1 MTASNKGHSKAMTLY
16 YLTLALIICISAVFA
31 LRQVPQAGETEVLS
45 KLGSQGKEVTA
56 IQKALKERGLF
67 SGNVTGY
74 YGTKT
79 QTAVRRF
86 QKQKGLSVDGIAGP
100 QTLGAL
106 GISIGTVPQATESN
120 INLLAR
126 IISAEARGEPYTGQ
140 VAVGAVVLNR
150 VEHPS
155 FPNSISGVIYQ
166 NGAFTAISD
175 GQFWEPIASSC
186 YNAARDAI
194 NGWDPSGGAIYY
206 YNPSK
211 TQNKFIRSHPVITQ
225 IGSHLFCS
233 WLKVSLYMK
242 KRSFLQSDCGAP
254 LLSIYKLTSKRFAAI
269 IIIRTA

>member
-1 MTASNKGHSKAMTLY
+1 MPHSKKMTLY
-16 YLTLALIICISAVFA
+16 YMLAAFVICLSCLLTAKSVPDVSVGESAA
-31 LRQVPQAGETEVLS
+31 VLS

-67 SGNVTGY
+67 TGDVTGY

-86 QKQKGLSVDGIAGP
+86 QQQKGLKVDGIAGP

-126 IISAEARGEPYTGQ
+126 IISAEARGEPYSGQ

-150 VEHPS
+150 VQHPS
-155 FPNSISGVIYQ
+155 FPNTISGVIYQ
-166 NGAFTAISD
+166 NGAFTAIND

-186 YNAARDAI
+186 YNAARDAL

-211 TQNKFIRSHPVITQ
+211 TSNRFIRSRPVITQ

-233 WLKVSLYMK
+233 
-242 KRSFLQSDCGAP
+242 
-254 LLSIYKLTSKRFAAI
+254 
-269 IIIRTA
+269 

>member
-1 MTASNKGHSKAMTLY
+1 MPHSKKMTLY
-16 YLTLALIICISAVFA
+16 YMLAAFVICLSCLLTAKSVPDVSVGESAA
-31 LRQVPQAGETEVLS
+31 VLS

-67 SGNVTGY
+67 TGDVTGY

-86 QKQKGLSVDGIAGP
+86 QQQKGLKVDGIAGP

-126 IISAEARGEPYTGQ
+126 IISAEARGEPYSGQ

-150 VEHPS
+150 VQHPS
-155 FPNSISGVIYQ
+155 FPNTISGVIYQ
-166 NGAFTAISD
+166 NGAFTAIND

-186 YNAARDAI
+186 YNAARDAL

-211 TQNKFIRSHPVITQ
+211 TSNKFIRSRPVITQ

-233 WLKVSLYMK
+233 
-242 KRSFLQSDCGAP
+242 
-254 LLSIYKLTSKRFAAI
+254 
-269 IIIRTA
+269 

>member
-1 MTASNKGHSKAMTLY
+1 MMFSIFIPLPS
-16 YLTLALIICISAVFA
+16 
-31 LRQVPQAGETEVLS
+31 GEAETLS

-56 IQKALKERGLF
+56 IQNALKDRGLF
-67 SGNVTGY
+67 TGEATGY

-79 QTAVRRF
+79 QAAVKQF
-86 QKQKGLSVDGIAGP
+86 QRQKGLTVDGIAGP

-106 GISIGTVPQATESN
+106 GITSGTIPAATESN

-155 FPNSISGVIYQ
+155 FPDTISGVIYQ
-166 NGAFTAISD
+166 NGAFTAIND
-175 GQFWEPIASSC
+175 GQFWKPIASSC
-186 YNAARDAI
+186 YNAARDAL

-211 TQNKFIRSHPVITQ
+211 TSNKFIRSRPVITQ

-233 WLKVSLYMK
+233 
-242 KRSFLQSDCGAP
+242 
-254 LLSIYKLTSKRFAAI
+254 
-269 IIIRTA
+269 